1 MDTQIELHIT
11 LAKLVEIGACS
22 EARRRFVQVFGED
35 AAPSAR
41 EVFINLAEEE
51 RQDWLFWLGYN
62 LQGFAQAVGTFSIG
76 NFHCLIGGRL
86 DVAVGCVLAYGNA
99 SVRAYG
105 NASVLAY
112 GNASVEAD
120 GNASVEAYGNASVRA
135 YGNASVEADGN
146 ASVRAYGNASVEADG
161 NASVEAYGNASVRA
175 DGNASVEAD
184 GNASVEAYGNATLFL
199 FRYAD
204 MTVKFSLKS
213 IFACVID
220 RRGDGIPKLITVT
233 QAEVEE
239 K

>member
-120 GNASVEAYGNASVRA
+120 GNASVEAYGNA
-135 YGNASVEADGN
+135 
-146 ASVRAYGNASVEADG
+146 
-161 NASVEAYGNASVRA
+161 
-175 DGNASVEAD
+175 
-184 GNASVEAYGNATLFL
+184 TLFL